1 MQGFDINTYE
11 EIYYEEYDY
20 DRIYIESANQYIFKF
35 FFDEEWTPQTM
46 SLMDTKN
53 DVEYSE
59 DELRELIVGDFELEQ
74 FYTAYWCMEDGAM
87 YLCSPSETE
96 DTAYCKIYKMTIEDG
111 KMVFE
116 HLYTHEESL
125 EE

>member
-1 MQGFDINTYE
+1 
-11 EIYYEEYDY
+11 
-20 DRIYIESANQYIFKF
+20 
-35 FFDEEWTPQTM
+35 
-46 SLMDTKN
+46 MDTKN

-87 YLCSPSETE
+87 YLCSPGETE
-96 DTAYCKIYKMTIEDG
+96 DTAFCKIYKMTIEDG

-125 EE
+125 ED